1 MFQQT
6 IRSVHYFYPSVNI
19 VWQLPQK
26 RTSKSWLIF
35 EGQPLLNE
43 IRRCNIQPT
52 QLVAEMNF
60 NTIRLAILIQH
71 MNDCLQ
77 ASPYGVVMM

>member
-1 MFQQT
+1 MFQKT
-6 IRSVHYFYPSVNI
+6 VPSVCYFYPGVNI
-19 VWQLPQK
+19 VWSLLQK
-26 RTSKSWLIF
+26 RTRKTWLIF

-52 QLVAEMNF
+52 QLVAETNF

-77 ASPYGVVMM
+77 ASPYSVVMM